1 MCKKG
6 DNMKREITYSQQAQ
20 ILDKAYL
27 SCADLLQLVP
37 IGKKEAYQLIKE
49 IRDEMGSKGI
59 QLFNQRVKL
68 VPTQYVVNKLK
79 LNVNY
84 IRRQARKENK

>member
-1 MCKKG
+1 MHTSQF
-6 DNMKREITYSQQAQ
+6 MKREITYHSQSE

-49 IRDEMGSKGI
+49 IRDEMSGKGI

-68 VPTQYVVNKLK
+68 VPTQYVVDK
-79 LNVNY
+79 LNLDVNY
-84 IRRQARKENK
+84 IRKQARKGSK